1 MDQLMQARAE
11 IDRIDAEL
19 ARLFEARMQAVEGVI
34 AYKQATGMPV
44 LDAGREEQVIEK
56 NTARIERAELRDYYA
71 QWQKD
76 LMALSRQYQS
86 RVLGRDRVAYQGV
99 EGAFSH
105 IALTRLFPR
114 ARAIK
119 CPTWAEVFRQVE
131 EGAAAF
137 GVLPFE
143 NSTTGDVGEVLDLCF
158 SHNCYV
164 TQVYDLPVV
173 QNLLGLPGAKLSDIR
188 LVYSHPQGLRQCA
201 PLLRQLGLQT
211 IESPNTAM
219 AAQHVAETGDKTI
232 GAIASAETA
241 QLYGLEVLAAGAN
254 SAEGNTT
261 RFIVISRQPAE
272 KGNRFSLLFTVD
284 HKAGQLARVIQIIGR
299 EGFNMESI
307 KSRPLPHTPWEY
319 YFYVELVGDASQQNA
334 RGLLEQLNGVCRSV
348 KLLGVFSKEEQ
359 Q

>member
-1 MDQLMQARAE
+1 
-11 IDRIDAEL
+11 
-19 ARLFEARMQAVEGVI
+19 
-34 AYKQATGMPV
+34 
-44 LDAGREEQVIEK
+44 
-56 NTARIERAELRDYYA
+56 
-71 QWQKD
+71 
-76 LMALSRQYQS
+76 
-86 RVLGRDRVAYQGV
+86 
-99 EGAFSH
+99 
-105 IALTRLFPR
+105 
-114 ARAIK
+114 
-119 CPTWAEVFRQVE
+119 
-131 EGAAAF
+131 
-137 GVLPFE
+137 
-143 NSTTGDVGEVLDLCF
+143 
-158 SHNCYV
+158 
-164 TQVYDLPVV
+164 
-173 QNLLGLPGAKLSDIR
+173 
-188 LVYSHPQGLRQCA
+188 
-201 PLLRQLGLQT
+201 
-211 IESPNTAM
+211 M
-219 AAQHVAETGDKTI
+219 AAKHVPETGDKTT